1 MCKITYHYSAL
12 SKQAWFYAGILY
24 LLLTSLVYILVAA
37 YKVEGYYEQLNLPLI
52 LAANFIGMIFFFLL
66 SLGHLV
72 CYAEYDEEKI
82 IYKNRLLRREKVFF
96 FKDAKAVIFD
106 KRGVKFYSD
115 EQSLMNKEKPSF
127 YLPFF
132 RDGKIES
139 LQINA
144 FFKAMKDREARLAAA
159 EDGSGN
165 IQPASRFKVYK
176 TFKVLPGYGR
186 KWKYVSFAYAC
197 LTLLV
202 LLNCSQPLAIIMGLL
217 QAF

>member
-1 MCKITYHYSAL
+1 
-12 SKQAWFYAGILY
+12 
-24 LLLTSLVYILVAA
+24 
-37 YKVEGYYEQLNLPLI
+37 
-52 LAANFIGMIFFFLL
+52 MIFFFLL

-72 CYAEYDEEKI
+72 CYSEYDEEKI

-115 EQSLMNKEKPSF
+115 EQSLINKEKPSF

-159 EDGSGN
+159 ENGSGN